1 MIIVNSVVD
10 PNPVWGGP
18 PIVAGVASRT
28 KTIPGGSLTETWP
41 QPWPK
46 EADLPAELLVS
57 RRTRYGVGEVFI
69 PPIAESKLPDEAQ
82 PDAVE
87 KHDRAARR

>member
-1 MIIVNSVVD
+1 MIIIHSVVD

-18 PIVAGVASRT
+18 PIVAGVASRSR
-28 KTIPGGSLTETWP
+28 TIPGGSLTETWP
-41 QPWPK
+41 QPWPA

-57 RRTRYGVGEVFI
+57 RRTRYGVGELFV
-69 PPIAESKLPDEAQ
+69 PPILESLLPDEAM

-87 KHDRAARR
+87 RHNRSARR